1 MLVFCCCQFS
11 EFWCC
16 RVNGGALC
24 LRHFVDFFY
33 MPFYLLAVLAVF
45 VLCEALAFI
54 RDLV

>member
-16 RVNGGALC
+16 RVNGGD
-24 LRHFVDFFY
+24 FVDFFY
-33 MPFYLLAVLAVF
+33 MLFYLLAVLAVF
-45 VLCEALAFI
+45 GLREALAYI